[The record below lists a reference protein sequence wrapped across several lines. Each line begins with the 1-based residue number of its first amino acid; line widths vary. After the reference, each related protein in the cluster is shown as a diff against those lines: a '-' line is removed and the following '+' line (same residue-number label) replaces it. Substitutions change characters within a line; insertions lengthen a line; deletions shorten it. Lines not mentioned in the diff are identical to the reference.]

1 MQSLE
6 ADYLVI
12 GTGAVGMA
20 FVDTLL
26 DESDASVIMVDN
38 HHAPGGHW
46 NDAYPFVRLHQPSH
60 FYGVSS
66 TPLGSKSVDQ
76 AGSNKG
82 YYELA
87 SGPEVQAY
95 FEQVMRQRFLPSGR
109 VRYFPMCQFEGDGT
123 FRNII
128 SGERYTVKVG
138 KRTVDSTYY
147 KTSVPSRHKRNYSN
161 APDVTC
167 VAPNELPGLAT
178 EFSNFCIVGAGK
190 TAMDAG
196 VWLLDNG
203 CVPESIRWICP
214 RQSWLI
220 NREITQAS
228 TDFFKESIGGFAD
241 QLEAIAQAS
250 DVDDLFDRLEA
261 CGYLLRIDESQRPT
275 MLHFATI
282 SKGEIGQLQ
291 KINQIIAQGRVKHIA
306 DGALTMVDDSVVSM
320 PTETLYIDC
329 TASAV
334 DFTSIKNRPVFE
346 EGLITVQGL
355 RNPNPCLSSAICAY
369 VEANYEND
377 ETRNRLCQPV
387 PLPDNQNGWVRTTL
401 GNMMNQASWS
411 GEPALS
417 QWIAKNRLDAF
428 ADVIQ
433 QADLTTDENQVI
445 MNKLGQNIGPAVAN
459 LQKLM
464 DQM

>member
-1 MQSLE
+1 MEHLE

-26 DESDASVIMVDN
+26 DESDATVIMVDN

-66 TPLGSKSVDQ
+66 TPLGSKTIDK
-76 AGSNKG
+76 AGSNAG

-109 VRYFPMCQFEGDGT
+109 VQYFPMCQYEGDGQFNNT
-123 FRNII
+123 I
-128 SGERYTVKVG
+128 SGDTYEVNVK
-138 KRTVDSTYY
+138 KRIVDSTYY
-147 KTSVPSRHKRNYSN
+147 KTSVPSRHKRGYSN
-161 APDVTC
+161 DANVTC
-167 VAPNELPGLAT
+167 IAPNELPRLADQFT
-178 EFSNFCIVGAGK
+178 NYCIVGAGK

-196 VWLLDNG
+196 VWLIDNG
-203 CVPESIRWICP
+203 CAPDSIRWVCP

-220 NREITQAS
+220 NREVTQANV
-228 TDFFKESIGGFAD
+228 DFFKESIGGFAD
-241 QLEAIAQAS
+241 QLEAVALAAS
-250 DVDDLFDRLEA
+250 TDDLFDRLEA

-282 SKGEIGQLQ
+282 SKGEVVQLQ
-291 KINQIIAQGRVKHIA
+291 KIKHVIAQGRVKHISA
-306 DGALTMVDDSVVSM
+306 NELNMVDGSTVAM
-320 PTETLYIDC
+320 PENTLYIDC

-334 DFTSIKNRPVFE
+334 DFTSTQSRPVFE
-346 EGLITVQGL
+346 EDLITIQGL
-355 RNPNPCLSSAICAY
+355 RNPNPCLSSAITAW
-369 VEANYEND
+369 VEAHYDDD

-387 PLPDNQNGWVRTTL
+387 PLPDNQHGWMVTTL

-411 GEPALS
+411 GEPELS
-417 QWIAKNRLDAF
+417 KFISKNRLDAF
-428 ADVIQ
+428 AEVIQ
-433 QADLTTDENQVI
+433 QADLTTDENQAV
-445 MNKLGQNIGPAVAN
+445 MNKLGQNIGPAITN
-459 LQKLM
+459 LQKLINGT
-464 DQM
+464 